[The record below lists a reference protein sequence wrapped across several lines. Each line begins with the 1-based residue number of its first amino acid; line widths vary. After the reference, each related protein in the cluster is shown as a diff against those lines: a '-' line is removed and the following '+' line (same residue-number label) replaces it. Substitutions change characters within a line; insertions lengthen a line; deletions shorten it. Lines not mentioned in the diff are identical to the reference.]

1 LKSFPNP
8 VKIKHRNT
16 TYIEIESPMLAFA
29 KDISQ
34 TDLKHPEEDK
44 NSELQQYMDYQRKLN
59 HERIVYHALDLAKT
73 ELQENIQEA
82 LGDNEKLTPYL
93 QKAFPFSHKFADA
106 DTLMLMLRKLVNG
119 HNSGNNWYRMNT
131 YYYAL
136 VYDCLKNFTDFY
148 NQQVL
153 SSPEKQAEYDIS
165 GGMEI
170 DFDDW
175 VNLYFPDLDFHI
187 GKRLEASHYPFA
199 KRNHAILQD
208 LNKEMANGKSFE
220 EALQAFKEEYEIDD
234 VSIKVLLNTKASQK
248 DLELFYTSVEN
259 PIYEYLNPVQ
269 EGQWGVMDGESLLN
283 HAYFLGS
290 ELKVW
295 TWRKREDVELVADE
309 LAKQG
314 KK

>member
-1 LKSFPNP
+1 
-8 VKIKHRNT
+8 
-16 TYIEIESPMLAFA
+16 M
-29 KDISQ
+29 
-34 TDLKHPEEDK
+34 
-44 NSELQQYMDYQRKLN
+44 
-59 HERIVYHALDLAKT
+59 
-73 ELQENIQEA
+73 
-82 LGDNEKLTPYL
+82 
-93 QKAFPFSHKFADA
+93 
-106 DTLMLMLRKLVNG
+106 
-119 HNSGNNWYRMNT
+119 
-131 YYYAL
+131 
-136 VYDCLKNFTDFY
+136 
-148 NQQVL
+148 
-153 SSPEKQAEYDIS
+153 IS

-187 GKRLEASHYPFA
+187 GKKLEASHYPFS
-199 KRNHAILQD
+199 KRNQAIQQD

-220 EALQAFKEEYEIDD
+220 EALQAVKEEYEIDD
-234 VSIKVLLNTKASQK
+234 ISIKVLLNTKASQK

-295 TWRKREDVELVADE
+295 TWRKREDVELVMDE
-309 LAKQG
+309 IAKQS